1 MDIRDNSIITR
12 LASLR
17 IEINKY
23 NYLYYV
29 LDRSE
34 ISDEAYDQLMQEL
47 KSIENRYPDL
57 VTEDSPTQR
66 VGATPST
73 RFTEIDH
80 PVPLLSLGNVFNNMD
95 LENWYTK
102 TCHLLGQDTFEIV
115 CELKMDGLAVAL
127 TYQNGILK
135 HGSTRGDGFHGEN
148 VTPNLRTIGS
158 IPLSIANNTNGTLEV
173 RGEVYF
179 PISSFTAMNKK
190 RVLANLTPFSNPRN
204 SASGSLRQL
213 DPNVTSERPL
223 DMFIYGLGYA
233 DGIKTPNNHWDTMG
247 FLQQLGFKTNPNNLH
262 CANLSEVKEYYHDWL
277 SKRETLDYA
286 TDGIVIKVNRF
297 DQQTHLGNVSREP
310 KWAIAYKFPSEQAIT
325 RLINIGINVG
335 RTGSLNP
342 YAILEPVSVGGV
354 TIKTATLHN
363 EDYITEKDIRIGD
376 WVIIQ
381 RAGEVIPQVVNPIV
395 QRRTGVEQT
404 FSLPTH
410 CPKCNSNVIRQPE
423 ESMHYCT
430 NDNCA
435 GQALEKI
442 KHFVSKDAMDIA
454 GMGEKLCENLLTA
467 NLIHDISDIYK
478 ITADD
483 IMVLDKFAELSAN
496 KIIDSIER
504 SKTRPLS
511 KIIFGLGI
519 LHVGSQV
526 SETLASQYLSLEK
539 FSKAD
544 RHSLLMLPS
553 VGPKIANSVTEYFS
567 RIKNMDIIR
576 SLENSGLS
584 IYQPDESSEYLS
596 FNGVHFVLTG
606 TLESLTRS
614 EAAHKITT
622 LGGVV
627 TNNVTKNTDF
637 VLSGKDPGS
646 KLQQAINLE
655 IRILSEEEFL
665 SMIDNY

>member
-1 MDIRDNSIITR
+1 MDIRDNSIVTR
-12 LASLR
+12 LATLK
-17 IEINKY
+17 IEVNKY

-29 LDRSE
+29 LDRSD

-47 KSIENRYPDL
+47 KSIESKYPDL
-57 VTEDSPTQR
+57 VTEDSPTRR
-66 VGATPST
+66 VGAAPSS
-73 RFTEIDH
+73 RFTEINH
-80 PVPLLSLGNVFNNMD
+80 PVPLLSLGNVFNTAD
-95 LENWYTK
+95 LENWYTR

-127 TYQNGILK
+127 TYENGILK

-148 VTPNLRTIGS
+148 VTPNLRTIRS
-158 IPLSIANNTNGTLEV
+158 IPLSISDKTNGTLEV

-190 RVLANLTPFSNPRN
+190 RVLENLTPFSNPRN

-213 DPNVTSERPL
+213 DPNITNERPL
-223 DMFIYGLGYA
+223 DIFIYGLGYS
-233 DGIKTPNNHWDTMG
+233 DGINTPNNHWDTMG
-247 FLQQLGFKTNPNNLH
+247 FLQELGFKINSNNLY
-262 CANLSEVKEYYHDWL
+262 CTRLSEVKEYYDYWL
-277 SKRETLDYA
+277 AKRETLNYA

-297 DQQTHLGNVSREP
+297 EQQTQLGNVSREP
-310 KWAIAYKFPSEQAIT
+310 RWAIAYKFPSEQAIT
-325 RLINIGINVG
+325 KLTNIGVNVG

-381 RAGEVIPQVVNPIV
+381 RAGEVIPQVISPVV
-395 QRRTGVEQT
+395 QKRTGGEQK
-404 FSLPTH
+404 FSLPTN

-423 ESMHYCT
+423 ESMYYCT

-454 GMGEKLCENLLTA
+454 GMGEKLCENLLTSD
-467 NLIHDISDIYK
+467 LISDISDIYK
-478 ITADD
+478 ITADE
-483 IMVLDKFAELSAN
+483 IMKLDKIAELSAN

-511 KIIFGLGI
+511 RIIFGLGI

-526 SETLASQYLSLEK
+526 AETLASQYLSLQK
-539 FSKAD
+539 LSKAD
-544 RHSLLMLPS
+544 KQLSL
-553 VGPKIANSVTEYFS
+553 IH
-567 RIKNMDIIR
+567 I
-576 SLENSGLS
+576 
-584 IYQPDESSEYLS
+584 
-596 FNGVHFVLTG
+596 
-606 TLESLTRS
+606 
-614 EAAHKITT
+614 
-622 LGGVV
+622 
-627 TNNVTKNTDF
+627 
-637 VLSGKDPGS
+637 
-646 KLQQAINLE
+646 
-655 IRILSEEEFL
+655 
-665 SMIDNY
+665 

>member
-95 LENWYTK
+95 LENWYTR

-297 DQQTHLGNVSREP
+297 DQQTHLGNVTREP

-325 RLINIGINVG
+325 RLTNIGINVG

-395 QRRTGVEQT
+395 QRRTGAEQT

-526 SETLASQYLSLEK
+526 SKTLASQYLSLEK

-567 RIKNMDIIR
+567 RTKNMDIIR

-596 FNGVHFVLTG
+596 FTGVHFVLTG
-606 TLESLTRS
+606 KLESLTRS

>member
-1 MDIRDNSIITR
+1 MDIRDNSIETR
-12 LASLR
+12 LAALK

-29 LDRSE
+29 LDRSD

-47 KSIENRYPDL
+47 KSIEDKYPDL

-73 RFTEIDH
+73 RFTEINH
-80 PVPLLSLGNVFNNMD
+80 PVPLLSLGNVFNTAD
-95 LENWYTK
+95 LENWYTR
-102 TCHLLGQDTFEIV
+102 TCHLLGQDTFEMV

-127 TYQNGILK
+127 TYENGILK
-135 HGSTRGDGFHGEN
+135 HGSTRGDGFNGEN
-148 VTPNLRTIGS
+148 VTPNLRTIRS
-158 IPLSIANNTNGTLEV
+158 IPLSISDNTNGTLEV

-190 RVLANLTPFSNPRN
+190 RVLENLPPFSNPRN

-213 DPNVTSERPL
+213 DPNITNERPL
-223 DMFIYGLGYA
+223 DIFIYGLGYS
-233 DGIKTPNNHWDTMG
+233 DGINTPNNHWDTMG
-247 FLQQLGFKTNPNNLH
+247 LLQELGFKINPNNLH
-262 CANLSEVKEYYHDWL
+262 CTHLSEVKEYYDYWL
-277 SKRETLDYA
+277 ATRDTLNYA
-286 TDGIVIKVNRF
+286 TDGIVIKVNKF
-297 DQQTHLGNVSREP
+297 EQQTQLGNVSREP
-310 KWAIAYKFPSEQAIT
+310 RWAIAYKFPSEQAIT
-325 RLINIGINVG
+325 KLTNIGVNVG

-363 EDYITEKDIRIGD
+363 DDYITQRDIRILD

-381 RAGEVIPQVVNPIV
+381 RAGEVIPQVISPVV
-395 QRRTGVEQT
+395 QKRTGGEQK
-404 FSLPTH
+404 FSLPAN

-423 ESMHYCT
+423 ESMYYCT

-454 GMGEKLCENLLTA
+454 GMGEKLCENLLTS
-467 NLIHDISDIYK
+467 NLISDISDIYK
-478 ITADD
+478 ITAGK
-483 IMVLDKFAELSAN
+483 IMTLDKIAELSAN
-496 KIIDSIER
+496 KIIDSIET

-511 KIIFGLGI
+511 RVIFGLGI

-526 SETLASQYLSLEK
+526 AETLASQYLSLEK
-539 FSKAD
+539 LSKAD
-544 RHSLLMLPS
+544 RQSLLNLPN
-553 VGPKIANSVTEYFS
+553 VGHKIADSIIEYFS
-567 RIKNMDIIR
+567 RTKNMDIIH
-576 SLENSGLS
+576 SLESSGLNIHQS
-584 IYQPDESSEYLS
+584 EQNAEYLS
-596 FNGVHFVLTG
+596 LHGMTFVLTG
-606 TLESLTRS
+606 KLESFTRS
-614 EAAHKITT
+614 ALEHKIST

-627 TNNVTKNTDF
+627 TNNVTKNTNF

-646 KLQQAINLE
+646 KLQKAINLE
-655 IRILSEEEFL
+655 VQILSEEEFL
-665 SMIDNY
+665 YMIDTY

>member
-1 MDIRDNSIITR
+1 MDIRDNSIVTR
-12 LASLR
+12 LATLK
-17 IEINKY
+17 IELNKY

-29 LDRSE
+29 LDRSD

-47 KSIENRYPDL
+47 KSIESEYPDL
-57 VTEDSPTQR
+57 VTEDSPTRR
-66 VGATPST
+66 VGAAPSS
-73 RFTEIDH
+73 RFTEINH
-80 PVPLLSLGNVFNNMD
+80 PVPLLSLGNVFNTAD
-95 LENWYTK
+95 LENWYTR

-127 TYQNGILK
+127 TYENGILK

-148 VTPNLRTIGS
+148 VTPNLRTIRS
-158 IPLSIANNTNGTLEV
+158 IPLSISDKTNGTLEV

-190 RVLANLTPFSNPRN
+190 RVLENLTPFSNPRN

-213 DPNVTSERPL
+213 DPNITNERPL
-223 DMFIYGLGYA
+223 DIFIYGLGYS
-233 DGIKTPNNHWDTMG
+233 DGINTPNNHWDTMG
-247 FLQQLGFKTNPNNLH
+247 FLQELGFKINSNNLY
-262 CANLSEVKEYYHDWL
+262 CTRLSEVKEYYDYWL
-277 SKRETLDYA
+277 AKRETLNYA

-297 DQQTHLGNVSREP
+297 EQQTQLGNVSREP
-310 KWAIAYKFPSEQAIT
+310 RWAIAYKFPSEQAIT
-325 RLINIGINVG
+325 KLTDIGVNVG

-381 RAGEVIPQVVNPIV
+381 RAGEVIPQVISPVV
-395 QRRTGVEQT
+395 QKRTGGEQK
-404 FSLPTH
+404 FSLPTN

-423 ESMHYCT
+423 ESMYYCT

-454 GMGEKLCENLLTA
+454 GMGEKLCENLLTSD
-467 NLIHDISDIYK
+467 LISDISDIYK
-478 ITADD
+478 ITADE
-483 IMVLDKFAELSAN
+483 IMKLDKIAELSAN

-511 KIIFGLGI
+511 RIIFGLGI

-526 SETLASQYLSLEK
+526 AETLASQYLSLEK
-539 FSKAD
+539 LSKAD
-544 RHSLLMLPS
+544 KQSLLNLPN
-553 VGPKIANSVTEYFS
+553 VGHKIADSITEYFS
-567 RIKNMDIIR
+567 RTKNMDIIR

-584 IYQPDESSEYLS
+584 IHQSEQNAEYLS
-596 FNGVHFVLTG
+596 FQGMRFVLTG
-606 TLESLTRS
+606 KLESLTRS
-614 EAAHKITT
+614 AAEHKIST
-622 LGGVV
+622 LGGLI

-646 KLQQAINLE
+646 KLQKAIDLE
-655 IRILSEEEFL
+655 IRILSEEEFIY
-665 SMIDNY
+665 MIDTY

>member
-1 MDIRDNSIITR
+1 MDIRDNSIVTR
-12 LASLR
+12 LATLK
-17 IEINKY
+17 IEVNKY

-29 LDRSE
+29 LDRSD

-47 KSIENRYPDL
+47 KSIESKYPDL
-57 VTEDSPTQR
+57 VTEDSPTRR
-66 VGATPST
+66 VGAAPSS
-73 RFTEIDH
+73 RFTEINH
-80 PVPLLSLGNVFNNMD
+80 PVPLLSLGNVFNTAD
-95 LENWYTK
+95 LENWYTR

-127 TYQNGILK
+127 TYENGILK

-148 VTPNLRTIGS
+148 VTPNLRTIRS
-158 IPLSIANNTNGTLEV
+158 IPLSISDKTNGTLEV

-190 RVLANLTPFSNPRN
+190 RVLENLTPFSNPRN

-213 DPNVTSERPL
+213 DPNITNERPL
-223 DMFIYGLGYA
+223 DIFIYGLGYS
-233 DGIKTPNNHWDTMG
+233 DGINTPNNHWDTMG
-247 FLQQLGFKTNPNNLH
+247 FLQELGFKINSNNLY
-262 CANLSEVKEYYHDWL
+262 CTRLSEVKEYYDYWL
-277 SKRETLDYA
+277 AKRETLNYA

-297 DQQTHLGNVSREP
+297 EQQTQLGNVSREP
-310 KWAIAYKFPSEQAIT
+310 RWAIAYKFPSEQAIT
-325 RLINIGINVG
+325 KLTNIGVNVG

-381 RAGEVIPQVVNPIV
+381 RAGEVIPQVISPVV
-395 QRRTGVEQT
+395 QKRTGGEQK
-404 FSLPTH
+404 FSLPTN

-423 ESMHYCT
+423 ESMYYCT

-454 GMGEKLCENLLTA
+454 GMGEKLCENLLTSD
-467 NLIHDISDIYK
+467 LISDISDIYK
-478 ITADD
+478 ITADE
-483 IMVLDKFAELSAN
+483 IMKLDKIAELSAN

-511 KIIFGLGI
+511 RIIFGLGI

-526 SETLASQYLSLEK
+526 AETLASQYLSLEK
-539 FSKAD
+539 LSKAD
-544 RHSLLMLPS
+544 KQSLLNLPN
-553 VGPKIANSVTEYFS
+553 VGHKIADSITEYFS
-567 RIKNMDIIR
+567 RTKNMDIIR
-576 SLENSGLS
+576 SLESSGLS
-584 IYQPDESSEYLS
+584 LHQSEQNAEYLS
-596 FNGVHFVLTG
+596 FHGMRFVLTG
-606 TLESLTRS
+606 KLESLTRS
-614 EAAHKITT
+614 AAEHKIST
-622 LGGVV
+622 LGGLI

-646 KLQQAINLE
+646 KLQKAIDLE
-655 IRILSEEEFL
+655 IRILSEEEFIY
-665 SMIDNY
+665 MIDTY

>member
-1 MDIRDNSIITR
+1 MDIRDNSIETR
-12 LASLR
+12 LAALK

-29 LDRSE
+29 LDRSD

-47 KSIENRYPDL
+47 KSIEDKYPDL

-73 RFTEIDH
+73 RFTEINH
-80 PVPLLSLGNVFNNMD
+80 PVPLLSLGNVFNTAD
-95 LENWYTK
+95 LENWYTR
-102 TCHLLGQDTFEIV
+102 TCHLLGQDTFEMV

-127 TYQNGILK
+127 TYENGILK
-135 HGSTRGDGFHGEN
+135 HGSTRGDGFNGEN
-148 VTPNLRTIGS
+148 VTPNLRTIRS
-158 IPLSIANNTNGTLEV
+158 IPLSISDNTNGTLEV

-190 RVLANLTPFSNPRN
+190 RVLENLTPFSNPRN

-213 DPNVTSERPL
+213 DPNITNERPL
-223 DMFIYGLGYA
+223 DIFIYGLGYS
-233 DGIKTPNNHWDTMG
+233 DGINTPNNHWDTMG
-247 FLQQLGFKTNPNNLH
+247 LLQELGFKINPNNLH
-262 CANLSEVKEYYHDWL
+262 CTHLSEVKEYYDYWL
-277 SKRETLDYA
+277 ATRDTLNYA
-286 TDGIVIKVNRF
+286 TDGIVIKVNKF
-297 DQQTHLGNVSREP
+297 EQQTHLGNVSREP
-310 KWAIAYKFPSEQAIT
+310 RWAIAYKFPSEQAIT
-325 RLINIGINVG
+325 KLTNIGVNVG

-363 EDYITEKDIRIGD
+363 EDYITERDIRIGD

-381 RAGEVIPQVVNPIV
+381 RAGEVIPQVISPVV
-395 QRRTGVEQT
+395 QKRTGGEQK
-404 FSLPTH
+404 FSLPTN
-410 CPKCNSNVIRQPE
+410 CPKCNSNVMRQPE
-423 ESMHYCT
+423 ESMYYCT

-454 GMGEKLCENLLTA
+454 GMGEKLCENLLTSD
-467 NLIHDISDIYK
+467 LISDISDIYK
-478 ITADD
+478 ITADE
-483 IMVLDKFAELSAN
+483 IMKLDKIAELSAN

-511 KIIFGLGI
+511 RIIFGLGI

-526 SETLASQYLSLEK
+526 AETLASQYLSLEK
-539 FSKAD
+539 LSKAD
-544 RHSLLMLPS
+544 RQSLLNLPN
-553 VGPKIANSVTEYFS
+553 VGHKIADSIIEYFS
-567 RIKNMDIIR
+567 RTKNMDIIH
-576 SLENSGLS
+576 SLESSGLNIHQS
-584 IYQPDESSEYLS
+584 EQNAEYLS
-596 FNGVHFVLTG
+596 LHGMTFVLTG
-606 TLESLTRS
+606 KLESFTRS
-614 EAAHKITT
+614 ALEHKIST

-627 TNNVTKNTDF
+627 TNNVTKNTNF

-646 KLQQAINLE
+646 KLQKAINLE
-655 IRILSEEEFL
+655 VQILSEEEFL
-665 SMIDNY
+665 YMIDTY

>member
-47 KSIENRYPDL
+47 KSIEKIYPDL

-325 RLINIGINVG
+325 RLTNIGINVG

-467 NLIHDISDIYK
+467 NLIRDISDIYK

-483 IMVLDKFAELSAN
+483 IMMLDKFAELSAN

>member
-1 MDIRDNSIITR
+1 MDIRDNSIETR
-12 LASLR
+12 LAALK

-29 LDRSE
+29 LDRSD

-47 KSIENRYPDL
+47 KSIEDKYPDL

-73 RFTEIDH
+73 RFTEINH
-80 PVPLLSLGNVFNNMD
+80 PVPLLSLGNVFNTAD
-95 LENWYTK
+95 LENWYTR
-102 TCHLLGQDTFEIV
+102 TCHLLGQDTFEMV

-127 TYQNGILK
+127 TYENGILK
-135 HGSTRGDGFHGEN
+135 HGSTRGDGFNGEN
-148 VTPNLRTIGS
+148 VTPNLRTIRS
-158 IPLSIANNTNGTLEV
+158 IPLSISDKTNGTLEV

-190 RVLANLTPFSNPRN
+190 RVLENLTPFSNPRN

-213 DPNVTSERPL
+213 DPNITNERPL
-223 DMFIYGLGYA
+223 DIFIYGLGYS
-233 DGIKTPNNHWDTMG
+233 DGINTPNNHWDTMG
-247 FLQQLGFKTNPNNLH
+247 LLQELGFKINPNNLH
-262 CANLSEVKEYYHDWL
+262 CTHLSEVKEYYDYWL
-277 SKRETLDYA
+277 ATRDTLNYA
-286 TDGIVIKVNRF
+286 TDGIVIKVNKF
-297 DQQTHLGNVSREP
+297 EQQTQLGNVSREP
-310 KWAIAYKFPSEQAIT
+310 RWAIAYKFPSEQAIT
-325 RLINIGINVG
+325 KLTNIGVNVG

-363 EDYITEKDIRIGD
+363 EDYITERDIRIGD

-381 RAGEVIPQVVNPIV
+381 RAGEVIPQVISPVV
-395 QRRTGVEQT
+395 QKRTGGEQK
-404 FSLPTH
+404 FSLPAN

-423 ESMHYCT
+423 ESMYYCT

-454 GMGEKLCENLLTA
+454 GMGEKLCENLLTS
-467 NLIHDISDIYK
+467 NLISDISDIYK
-478 ITADD
+478 ITAGK
-483 IMVLDKFAELSAN
+483 IMTLDKIAELSAN
-496 KIIDSIER
+496 KIIDSIET

-511 KIIFGLGI
+511 RVIFGLGI

-526 SETLASQYLSLEK
+526 AETLASQYLSLEK
-539 FSKAD
+539 LSKAD
-544 RHSLLMLPS
+544 RQSLLNLPN
-553 VGPKIANSVTEYFS
+553 VGHKIADSIIEYFS
-567 RIKNMDIIR
+567 RTKNMDIIH
-576 SLENSGLS
+576 SLESSGLNIHQS
-584 IYQPDESSEYLS
+584 EQNAEYLS
-596 FNGVHFVLTG
+596 LHGMTFVLTG
-606 TLESLTRS
+606 KLESFTRS
-614 EAAHKITT
+614 ALEHKIST

-627 TNNVTKNTDF
+627 TNNVTKNTNF

-646 KLQQAINLE
+646 KLQKAINLE
-655 IRILSEEEFL
+655 VQILSEEEFL
-665 SMIDNY
+665 YMIDTY